1 MDKKEKQTTNNTNSI
16 DKVSSTLIKEE
27 LIKKWEEIFGML
39 PKEALDDDDIDRE

>member
-1 MDKKEKQTTNNTNSI
+1 MDKKEKQTTNKTNSI
-16 DKVSSTLIKEE
+16 DKDNLNFNKEE